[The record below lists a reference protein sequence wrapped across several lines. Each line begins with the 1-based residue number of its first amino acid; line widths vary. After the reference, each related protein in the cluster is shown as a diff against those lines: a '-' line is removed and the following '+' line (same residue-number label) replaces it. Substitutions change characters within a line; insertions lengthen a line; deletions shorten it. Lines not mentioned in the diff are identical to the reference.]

1 MNSVTIYRRLLSGVI
16 KRRREV
22 ESSRPNDPNAWTLGP
37 GVVLLDKPEMRCPYC
52 GEGFQC
58 DRTYLVN
65 TRRNRVAFAA
75 KGGSWVPN
83 SEWHPHVS
91 GTSICMGNAPDALTA
106 LTMGLNHGNG
116 YIDVGKWVLEQ
127 GHDCPNNPSQPRVYC
142 SLCGQAAYMR
152 ECSIIDSGGYACV
165 GCTTRHLR
173 ECESCHVTGWPER
186 MVRRSHD
193 SDVLAEPWVW
203 FHNSCVPEGLSW
215 CAACETVFD
224 ADTIVG
230 GLCLVCRGGE

>member
-1 MNSVTIYRRLLSGVI
+1 MNTVNAYRRLLSGVMA
-16 KRRREV
+16 RQREYANQTPA
-22 ESSRPNDPNAWTLGP
+22 SRDAWTLAQ
-37 GVVLLDKPEMRCPYC
+37 GVVVLDKPEMRCPYC

-65 TRRNRVAFAA
+65 TRRNRVVFAA
-75 KGGSWVPN
+75 RGGSYVRS

-91 GTSICMGNAPDALTA
+91 DASICMGNAPDALTA
-106 LTMGLNHGNG
+106 LTMGLNHRNG

-127 GHDCPNNPSQPRVYC
+127 GHDCEGNPSQPRICCGLC
-142 SLCGQAAYMR
+142 SQAANMR
-152 ECSIIDSGGYACV
+152 ECTQINERVYACV
-165 GCTTRHLR
+165 RCITQHLR
-173 ECESCHVTGWPER
+173 ECQSCHVTGWPER

-230 GLCLVCRGGE
+230 GLCLACRGGE